1 MHAGRY
7 GCRVQTTADSV
18 SDEAELLVRGEYAK
32 SSDCRHD
39 HYKLSYEGTGMHGLG
54 ALQQWA
60 GHFQFHDLSQF
71 CLTFVLPL
79 R

>member
-18 SDEAELLVRGEYAK
+18 SDEAELLVRGEYANSQTTDMITINYPMK
-32 SSDCRHD
+32 GLQCMDGW
-39 HYKLSYEGTGMHGLG
+39 GTSELG
-54 ALQQWA
+54 
-60 GHFQFHDLSQF
+60 GSLSQSLSF
-71 CLTFVLPL
+71 LLNLFLPL